1 MKILRRSI
9 MSSAEARCGR
19 VNASEAGDV
28 SRYVLLERRPGDNK
42 YIVVDT
48 ADTVANVKRLAYD
61 WYDSDRSHLP
71 KTSAPS
77 EYWGYDTIKHKAYL
91 PKWFSEDEQT
101 FDYSLP
107 IDGLDDIDASVDVRC
122 SCHGRKKSVKAAD
135 TTPDVKQLWDFL
147 IESGWVYDAAEYF
160 DIDSST
166 DEEAA
171 MRAVPKHELMRWIE
185 KNAYDE
191 FAEYFDID
199 ED

>member
-9 MSSAEARCGR
+9 MSSAEARRRR

-107 IDGLDDIDASVDVRC
+107 INGLDDIDASVNVRC
-122 SCHGRKKSVKAAD
+122 SCHSKKKSVKAAD
-135 TTPDVKQLWDFL
+135 TTPSVKQLWDFL
-147 IESGWVYDAAEYF
+147 IEAGLAYDACDDFNIKDLE
-160 DIDSST
+160 
-166 DEEAA
+166 DEAVL
-171 MRAVPKHELMRWIE
+171 RAVPKRELMRWIE

-191 FAEYFDID
+191 FVEYFDID